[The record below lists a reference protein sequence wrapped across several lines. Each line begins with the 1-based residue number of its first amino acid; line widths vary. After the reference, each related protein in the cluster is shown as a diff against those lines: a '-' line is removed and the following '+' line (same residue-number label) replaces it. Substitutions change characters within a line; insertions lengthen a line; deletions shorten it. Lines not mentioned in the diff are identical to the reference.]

1 LPDSN
6 ATAFQNLSGE
16 QDLPFQLGHLISRGR
31 FGYVYRTQY
40 EDELVAVKIF
50 SYQNRQSWETERD
63 LFAMESTKHR
73 NVVEYVVSGS
83 WGSGYQLQMFIV
95 TPFYLLG
102 SLNRFLARNAVS
114 WEQACRVIHSVSNG
128 LSHLHAESYTNSSG
142 VVMEK
147 YAVAHRDVKSANI
160 LVRGENGDCVI
171 ADLGFALILDPAKDD
186 KDMANTGQVGT
197 YRYMAPEVLDARV
210 DLHNTQAFKQIDVY
224 ALALVMWEVVWR
236 CNVHEEQSP
245 QDYMMAYED
254 SVGQRPGIDTM
265 RDIVCTQKLRP
276 QITPSWRNHIG
287 LSSLL
292 DTIEECWDEDPEAR
306 LSASNVVLRLKEL
319 LDGGPTALTSD
330 HTLSHTFTH
339 SSVIPGNERFWRGEA
354 QESTTDTI
362 GTTDSR
368 PPPYDNRWA
377 NTGGSDESFSGSMG
391 LNLDETTV

>member
-1 LPDSN
+1 MVTVIGVIIVLLRRKAKRHRLLPTLPDSN

-186 KDMANTGQVGT
+186 KDMANTGQVSQT
-197 YRYMAPEVLDARV
+197 HTHSL
-210 DLHNTQAFKQIDVY
+210 VY
-224 ALALVMWEVVWR
+224 K
-236 CNVHEEQSP
+236 P
-245 QDYMMAYED
+245 
-254 SVGQRPGIDTM
+254 
-265 RDIVCTQKLRP
+265 
-276 QITPSWRNHIG
+276 
-287 LSSLL
+287 
-292 DTIEECWDEDPEAR
+292 
-306 LSASNVVLRLKEL
+306 
-319 LDGGPTALTSD
+319 
-330 HTLSHTFTH
+330 LSHSHTH
-339 SSVIPGNERFWRGEA
+339 THTHMHCCYKAPRIYIVHNNVNA
-354 QESTTDTI
+354 CLLC
-362 GTTDSR
+362 
-368 PPPYDNRWA
+368 
-377 NTGGSDESFSGSMG
+377 G
-391 LNLDETTV
+391 LYL